1 MIIYDIIKFIIMI
14 LKFTRVLG
22 RKLRNRRKKANEDLF
37 FRENLSF
44 GTKLIKSE
52 DENRL
57 GPF

>member
-1 MIIYDIIKFIIMI
+1 MI

-44 GTKLIKSE
+44 RTKLMKSE
-52 DENRL
+52 NENRL
-57 GPF
+57 RPF